1 MTENT
6 TPFESQEQTAFVQWF
21 RMQYPRVLIF
31 SIPNGGKRGIREAAR
46 LKAEGVTAGIPDLH
60 IPQWKLWIEMK
71 RQQGGTVSGEQKD
84 IIQHLETIGHE
95 VIIGKGA
102 TDAIRKVMKFYEQN
116 TI

>member
-1 MTENT
+1 MTENI
-6 TPFESQEQTAFVQWF
+6 TPFESQEQITFVQWF
-21 RMQYPRVLIF
+21 RMQFPKVLIYA
-31 SIPNGGKRGIREAAR
+31 IPNGGMRNKFEATRMKREGIVP
-46 LKAEGVTAGIPDLH
+46 GVPDLH